1 LRGLIA
7 SLHWEGAIPRL
18 TYLIPM
24 YDSAATPF
32 KSPKRVSITIPYAVY
47 DYLMAMSDEQGRS
60 LSNYA
65 AHLLEISMLQR
76 HNRKNAPG

>member
-1 LRGLIA
+1 
-7 SLHWEGAIPRL
+7 
-18 TYLIPM
+18 M
-24 YDSAATPF
+24 YDSAVTPF

-76 HNRKNAPG
+76 HHHKNAPS